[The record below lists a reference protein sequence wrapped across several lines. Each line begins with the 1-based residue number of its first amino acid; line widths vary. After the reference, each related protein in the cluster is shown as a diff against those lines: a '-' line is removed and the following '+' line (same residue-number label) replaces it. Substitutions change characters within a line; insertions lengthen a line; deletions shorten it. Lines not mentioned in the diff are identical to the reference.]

1 MDYATVSAVV
11 DAWWGGRPM
20 RGLLPR
26 LFFEHFK
33 PTSFAFE
40 EERHLVGFLVGFRSQ
55 TDPPIAYIHFVGV
68 DPAARGRGIGR
79 GLYDRFFR
87 VVADL
92 NCREVRAI
100 TSPVNKGSIEFH
112 RHLGFEIEP
121 GDGEVDGLPVTRDY
135 GGPGQD
141 RVLFR
146 KRLGEKEGERR

>member
-1 MDYATVSAVV
+1 
-11 DAWWGGRPM
+11 M
-20 RGLLPR
+20 RGLLSR
-26 LFFEHFK
+26 LFFEHFR

-40 EERHLVGFLVGFRSQ
+40 EDGNLIGFLVGFRSQ
-55 TDPPIAYIHFVGV
+55 TDPHVAYIHFVGV
-68 DPAARGRGIGR
+68 SPTARGRGVGR
-79 GLYDRFFR
+79 AMYDHFFR

-92 NCREVRAI
+92 GCREVHAI

-121 GDGEVDGLPVTRDY
+121 GDGEVDGVAVSRDY

-146 KRLGEKEGERR
+146 RRLAEKDRRRA